1 MRRLSPEFIEQVRLS
16 NDIVD
21 IIGEDT
27 FLKSTGHRYMGLC
40 PFPSHKEKTPSF
52 SVSAD
57 KQLYHCFGCGQSGNI
72 FTYLQVRRG
81 LSFVEAVNYLAE
93 RAGLPLPKSLQVE
106 DKKFQERQQFLKI
119 NSLTC
124 QFYEKN
130 LKQLPASHPV
140 KRYLEKRDLLPE
152 TIKKFHLG
160 YALDDW
166 SGLFTYLKTEG
177 CNIDLALKLG
187 LVRRKEESRFYDL
200 FRNRLMFPVFA
211 KNGKDVLGFGG
222 RTLENN
228 QAKYIN
234 STDSPVFKKG
244 QTFYGWQYATS
255 SIRESGKSF
264 VVEGYT
270 DYLSLYQAGVTN
282 TVATLGTALTEEHAR
297 WLSHY
302 AEQVILSF
310 DGDKAGERAAE
321 RSLNTL
327 LSAGLVPKWLRLGE
341 DMDPDSFVREKGVE
355 ALRKKAASAQDLFL
369 SLLAEELKKY
379 PVGVDRFSLIKKIV
393 TILAQTKNEV
403 LREYYTNRFLD
414 SFGSDEKVAKQALK
428 KALKE
433 AWSKRSAGKDVSF
446 RDKKEVETVSKE
458 KNEKFSLQS
467 APKSQLYLL
476 ILAIEDP
483 NCYKAIIKSGV
494 LKKFSHR
501 GILRLFEVMNEYEE
515 LEGVEGLAQIL
526 STYLVDPRELQKERY
541 PSLTYLSKEKMSV
554 FIQDCINKVEEE
566 KDHSNL
572 KDITANMRL
581 DKENTESYL
590 LKIAEWTKKS
600 KNTENKI

>member
-1 MRRLSPEFIEQVRLS
+1 MRRISPEFIEQVRLS

-57 KQLYHCFGCGQSGNI
+57 KQLYHCFGCGQSGNV

-93 RAGLPLPKSLQVE
+93 RAGLPLPENIQVE
-106 DKKFQERQQFLKI
+106 DKKMQERQQFLKI
-119 NSLTC
+119 NSLVC
-124 QFYEKN
+124 RFYENN
-130 LKQLPASHPV
+130 LKKLSVSHPV
-140 KRYLEKRDLLPE
+140 KNYLKKRGFLDE

-160 YALDDW
+160 YALEEW
-166 SGLFTYLKTEG
+166 SSLFSYLEKEG
-177 CNIDLALKLG
+177 CNINLALKLG
-187 LVRRKEESRFYDL
+187 LIRRKKEGRFYDL

-211 KNGKDVLGFGG
+211 RNGRDVLGFGG

-255 SIRESGKSF
+255 AIRDSGKSL

-270 DYLSLYQAGVTN
+270 DYLSLYQEGMTN
-282 TVATLGTALTEEHAR
+282 VVATLGTALTEEHAR
-297 WLSHY
+297 WLSY
-302 AEQVILSF
+302 YTEQVILSF
-310 DGDKAGERAAE
+310 DGDKAGEKATE
-321 RSLNTL
+321 RSLNVR
-327 LSAGLVPKWLRLGE
+327 LSAGLVPKWLKLGE
-341 DMDPDSFVREKGVE
+341 DRDPDSFIREKGVE
-355 ALRKKAASAQDLFL
+355 ALKKKAASAQDLFL
-369 SLLAEELKKY
+369 ALLAEELKKY

-393 TILAQTKNEV
+393 TILAQIKNET
-403 LREYYTNRFLD
+403 LREYYTHRFLN
-414 SFGSDEKVAKQALK
+414 SFGSDEKIARQALEKAFK
-428 KALKE
+428 KVM
-433 AWSKRSAGKDVSF
+433 SKGMDKNVSF
-446 RDKKEVETVSKE
+446 RDKEATETVLKE

-467 APKSQLYLL
+467 APKAQLYLL

-494 LKKFSHR
+494 LKKFSHK
-501 GILRLFEVMNEYEE
+501 GILRLFEVMNEYKE

-526 STYLVDPRELQKERY
+526 STYLVDPRELQKEQY
-541 PSLTYLSKEKMSV
+541 PSLTYLSKENINI

-566 KDHSNL
+566 RDHSNL

-581 DKENTESYL
+581 DKENAESYL

>member
-1 MRRLSPEFIEQVRLS
+1 MRRISPEFIEQVRLS
-16 NDIVD
+16 NDVVD

-40 PFPSHKEKTPSF
+40 PFPDHKEKTPSF
-52 SVSAD
+52 SVSTD

-93 RAGLPLPKSLQVE
+93 RASLPLPKSLQVE
-106 DKKFQERQQFLKI
+106 DKKFPERQQFLKI
-119 NSLTC
+119 NSSTC
-124 QFYEKN
+124 QFYENN
-130 LKQLPASHPV
+130 LKRLPASHPV
-140 KRYLEKRDLLPE
+140 KRYLEKRGLLPE

-166 SGLFTYLKTEG
+166 SSLFSYLKTEG

-187 LVRRKEESRFYDL
+187 LIRRKEEGRFYDL

-211 KNGKDVLGFGG
+211 RNGRDVLGFGG

-234 STDSPVFKKG
+234 STDSLIFKKG
-244 QTFYGWQYATS
+244 QTFYGWQYAIS

-270 DYLSLYQAGVTN
+270 DYLSLYQAGITN

-310 DGDKAGERAAE
+310 DGDRAGERATE
-321 RSLNTL
+321 RSLNIL
-327 LSAGLVPKWLRLGE
+327 LAAGLVPKWLRLGG
-341 DMDPDSFVREKGVE
+341 DMDPDSFIREKGVE

-379 PVGVDRFSLIKKIV
+379 PVGVDRFSLIRKIV
-393 TILAQTKNEV
+393 TTLAQTKNEV

-433 AWSKRSAGKDVSF
+433 TVSKQSAGKDVSF
-446 RDKKEVETVSKE
+446 RDKKEVEIVSTE
-458 KNEKFSLQS
+458 RNEKISLQS